1 MADLFALSA
10 RVIDEGFYEGPGT
23 INRLTMELSE
33 LAPGVAFIESF
44 SHVALFDTDDGLVV
58 FDASLEALA
67 EPVLKALRGWSEKP
81 VHTLAFTHGHVDHVG
96 GAHAFVADTLA
107 RGGRRPRIVAHAKV
121 PERFLRYERTSGY
134 NTVINQRQFGRGGL
148 MRDGRFGPAHWV
160 APDATFDTSM
170 GLRVGDLAVE
180 LRHALGET
188 DDHLWAWIPERKAL
202 AIGDFLIWAFPNA
215 GNPQK
220 VQRYPLEWAR
230 ALREMS
236 AIGAEILLPAHGL
249 PVAGAERIRR
259 ILGDTA
265 RALESIVEQTLALM
279 NAGATLDDAIH
290 TVKVPADLAGRP
302 YLQPTYDDPE
312 FVVRNVWRQYGGWY
326 DGDPARLMPAR
337 AAAVAREMAALA
349 GGAGRLVA
357 RAKEL
362 ADAGEL
368 RLACHLVETAVQAA
382 PDDRE
387 AHTARAEVY
396 TLRRREATSLM
407 AKGIYRA
414 AADESVR
421 KAKGE

>member
-1 MADLFALSA
+1 
-10 RVIDEGFYEGPGT
+10 
-23 INRLTMELSE
+23 
-33 LAPGVAFIESF
+33 
-44 SHVALFDTDDGLVV
+44 
-58 FDASLEALA
+58 
-67 EPVLKALRGWSEKP
+67 
-81 VHTLAFTHGHVDHVG
+81 
-96 GAHAFVADTLA
+96 
-107 RGGRRPRIVAHAKV
+107 
-121 PERFLRYERTSGY
+121 
-134 NTVINQRQFGRGGL
+134 
-148 MRDGRFGPAHWV
+148 
-160 APDATFDTSM
+160 
-170 GLRVGDLAVE
+170 
-180 LRHALGET
+180 
-188 DDHLWAWIPERKAL
+188 
-202 AIGDFLIWAFPNA
+202 
-215 GNPQK
+215 
-220 VQRYPLEWAR
+220 
-230 ALREMS
+230 MS